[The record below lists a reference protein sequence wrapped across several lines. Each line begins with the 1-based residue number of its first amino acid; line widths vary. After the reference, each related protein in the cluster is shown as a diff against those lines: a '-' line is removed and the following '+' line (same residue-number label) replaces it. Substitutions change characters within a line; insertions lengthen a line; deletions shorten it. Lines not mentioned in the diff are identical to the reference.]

1 MTIASRWRDLAPEL
15 RTAFVSCRTPFLGVA
30 AVSGIINLLML
41 TGPLFML
48 QVYDRVLPSR
58 SVPTLLGLCFFAL
71 ILFLFFGALD
81 ALRGRVLTRISREI
95 EAKIAPRAFDAMVRT
110 TVDQRAPGDE
120 IRVMRDLDSMRSF
133 LASPAIPAFFDLPWM
148 PLYVA
153 VCFLFHPAI
162 GWMVLLGA
170 LALCGVTYVTEV
182 LSRAPEQTLLSH
194 ASKRRDIAETTRRNA
209 ELVQACG
216 MQSFMTARW
225 LERDR
230 TYQAQQLSL
239 SDVVGGFGTVS
250 RTFRM
255 ILQSA
260 VLAMGAYLVIN
271 QQATAGVMLAATILS
286 IRALAPVETVIANW
300 RNFIA
305 ARQGVA
311 HLSQT
316 LNDTPQ
322 EQDRVPLPRA
332 HRSLHATSLTLS
344 APGSSNV
351 ILHDVSFALEA
362 GTALGVIGPTGSG
375 KSSLARALVGV
386 WRPMRGVIRLDGAR
400 LDQWS
405 HDALGSFV
413 GYLPQE
419 VELFK
424 GSVAQNITRF
434 HPEIDS
440 RKLMEAAQAAAVH
453 DVVLRLPNGYQSDV
467 GEEGALLSGGQRQRI
482 ALARALYGQPFLLVL
497 DEPNANLDKD
507 GEAALAA
514 AIQGVKQR
522 GGIVVIVTHRP
533 NILAIVD
540 NILILNEGRM
550 QAFGTCD
557 RIIASFAPASAES
570 PKPEEDSKPAE
581 LQKPTAPKRRARH
594 VRPVA

>member
-1 MTIASRWRDLAPEL
+1 MTTPFKWRDLAPEL
-15 RTAFVSCRTPFLGVA
+15 RSAFASCRGPFLGVA

-71 ILFLFFGALD
+71 VLFLFFGALD

-95 EAKIAPRAFDAMVRT
+95 ESKIAPRAFDAMIRT
-110 TVDQRAPGDE
+110 SVDRRAPGDE
-120 IRVMRDLDSMRSF
+120 IRIMRDLDSMRSF
-133 LASPAIPAFFDLPWM
+133 LSSAAIPAFFDLPWM
-148 PLYVA
+148 PLYVG
-153 VCFLFHPAI
+153 VCFLFHPVI

-170 LALCGVTYVTEV
+170 LALCAVTYLTEV
-182 LSRAPEQTLLSH
+182 FSRGPEQELLSQ
-194 ASKRRDIAETTRRNA
+194 AATRRDIAETTRRNA

-216 MQSFMTARW
+216 MQGFMTERW
-225 LERDR
+225 LERDQ
-230 TYQAQQLSL
+230 TYQARQLSL
-239 SDVVGGFGTVS
+239 SDIVGGFGTVS

-300 RNFIA
+300 RGFIA
-305 ARQGVA
+305 ARQGIV

-316 LNDTPQ
+316 LLDTPP
-322 EQDRVPLPRA
+322 EKDCVPLPRA
-332 HRSLHATSLTLS
+332 HRSLSVTSLTLS
-344 APGSSNV
+344 APGSNHV
-351 ILHDVSFALEA
+351 VLHDVSFQLTA
-362 GTALGVIGPTGSG
+362 GDVLGVIGPTGSG

-386 WRPMRGVIRLDGAR
+386 WRPARGVIRLDGAR

-405 HDALGSFV
+405 RDALGSFI

-434 HPEIDS
+434 QPSIDP
-440 RKLMEAAQAAAVH
+440 KALMEAAQAAAVH
-453 DVVLRLPNGYQSDV
+453 DVVLRLPNGYQSEV
-467 GEEGALLSGGQRQRI
+467 GNEGALLSGGQRQRI
-482 ALARALYGQPFLLVL
+482 GRARALYGQPFLLVL

-507 GEAALAA
+507 GEAALAR
-514 AIQGVKQR
+514 AIIGAKQR
-522 GGIVVIVTHRP
+522 GGIVVIVTHRVS
-533 NILAIVD
+533 ILSIVD
-540 NILILNEGRM
+540 KILVMNEGRM
-550 QAFGTCD
+550 QAFGTRD
-557 RIIASFAPASAES
+557 QIIASFATTS
-570 PKPEEDSKPAE
+570 DQKPAARTKPAT
-581 LQKPTAPKRRARH
+581 QKQRTRH
-594 VRPVA
+594 VQPVA